1 MSESVHKNIGIPLL
15 KNGNGSRRGLR
26 FPCPAAATMTTGT
39 AMNADDTRHPGNE
52 CPDSAAKLSREFNR
66 CLGCRAKPCEKACP
80 LGVSPHDFIAAAKT
94 GDFAAAAA
102 AIAAR
107 NPLPQTCGLVC
118 PDRFCQKA
126 CIRGRIDTPIEIPC
140 LQAAVMQKGGLPALE
155 LPPTAHTA
163 AGVPYRAAVIGG
175 GPAGLGALY
184 EFLLRGWQVDLY
196 EKSAVLGGAA
206 RLIPERRLPRTV
218 LETEIAR
225 LVENPRVTVR
235 LNTEITDFSALSA
248 RYDAVVAALGEPLP
262 RTLGIKGEELC
273 LPYAEYLT
281 SPSRYLCNK
290 AAVVGGGEVALDC
303 ALTLREHGCETVE
316 MFVRRRRE
324 DMRIMARDHLELEQK
339 GVIVR
344 ALTSVAAICPV
355 GNACRLTA
363 VSNQIDSRGRAVA
376 CNGTECTLEGYDRV
390 IMALGS
396 FFPADKLP
404 PNTTVAGDMTGNCG
418 TVVQALAS
426 GRAAAETAALSA
438 ISATTTAST
447 PQNGN
452 ISASVSPAASTK
464 EKQP

>member
-1 MSESVHKNIGIPLL
+1 
-15 KNGNGSRRGLR
+15 
-26 FPCPAAATMTTGT
+26 
-39 AMNADDTRHPGNE
+39 MNADDTKHPGNE

-80 LGVSPHDFIAAAKT
+80 LGVSPHDFIAAAKP

-344 ALTSVAAICPV
+344 ALTSIAAICPV

-376 CNGTECTLEGYDRV
+376 CNGTECTLEGYDRI

>member
-1 MSESVHKNIGIPLL
+1 M
-15 KNGNGSRRGLR
+15 
-26 FPCPAAATMTTGT
+26 
-39 AMNADDTRHPGNE
+39 
-52 CPDSAAKLSREFNR
+52 
-66 CLGCRAKPCEKACP
+66 
-80 LGVSPHDFIAAAKT
+80 
-94 GDFAAAAA
+94 
-102 AIAAR
+102 
-107 NPLPQTCGLVC
+107 
-118 PDRFCQKA
+118 
-126 CIRGRIDTPIEIPC
+126 
-140 LQAAVMQKGGLPALE
+140 
-155 LPPTAHTA
+155 
-163 AGVPYRAAVIGG
+163 
-175 GPAGLGALY
+175 Y

-363 VSNQIDSRGRAVA
+363 VSNQIDSRGRAVV

>member
-1 MSESVHKNIGIPLL
+1 
-15 KNGNGSRRGLR
+15 
-26 FPCPAAATMTTGT
+26 
-39 AMNADDTRHPGNE
+39 MNADDTKHPGNE

-140 LQAAVMQKGGLPALE
+140 LQ
-155 LPPTAHTA
+155 
-163 AGVPYRAAVIGG
+163 AAVIGG

-344 ALTSVAAICPV
+344 ALTSIAAICPV

-376 CNGTECTLEGYDRV
+376 CNGTECTLEGYDRI

>member
-1 MSESVHKNIGIPLL
+1 
-15 KNGNGSRRGLR
+15 
-26 FPCPAAATMTTGT
+26 
-39 AMNADDTRHPGNE
+39 MNADDTRHPGNE
-52 CPDSAAKLSREFNR
+52 CPDSAAKLSREFSR

-175 GPAGLGALY
+175 GPAGRGALY

-196 EKSAVLGGAA
+196 EKRAVLGGAA

-273 LPYAEYLT
+273 LP
-281 SPSRYLCNK
+281 
-290 AAVVGGGEVALDC
+290 
-303 ALTLREHGCETVE
+303 
-316 MFVRRRRE
+316 
-324 DMRIMARDHLELEQK
+324 
-339 GVIVR
+339 
-344 ALTSVAAICPV
+344 
-355 GNACRLTA
+355 
-363 VSNQIDSRGRAVA
+363 
-376 CNGTECTLEGYDRV
+376 
-390 IMALGS
+390 
-396 FFPADKLP
+396 
-404 PNTTVAGDMTGNCG
+404 
-418 TVVQALAS
+418 
-426 GRAAAETAALSA
+426 
-438 ISATTTAST
+438 
-447 PQNGN
+447 
-452 ISASVSPAASTK
+452 
-464 EKQP
+464 

>member
-1 MSESVHKNIGIPLL
+1 
-15 KNGNGSRRGLR
+15 
-26 FPCPAAATMTTGT
+26 
-39 AMNADDTRHPGNE
+39 
-52 CPDSAAKLSREFNR
+52 
-66 CLGCRAKPCEKACP
+66 
-80 LGVSPHDFIAAAKT
+80 
-94 GDFAAAAA
+94 
-102 AIAAR
+102 
-107 NPLPQTCGLVC
+107 
-118 PDRFCQKA
+118 
-126 CIRGRIDTPIEIPC
+126 
-140 LQAAVMQKGGLPALE
+140 
-155 LPPTAHTA
+155 
-163 AGVPYRAAVIGG
+163 
-175 GPAGLGALY
+175 
-184 EFLLRGWQVDLY
+184 
-196 EKSAVLGGAA
+196 
-206 RLIPERRLPRTV
+206 
-218 LETEIAR
+218 
-225 LVENPRVTVR
+225 
-235 LNTEITDFSALSA
+235 
-248 RYDAVVAALGEPLP
+248 
-262 RTLGIKGEELC
+262 
-273 LPYAEYLT
+273 
-281 SPSRYLCNK
+281 
-290 AAVVGGGEVALDC
+290 
-303 ALTLREHGCETVE
+303 